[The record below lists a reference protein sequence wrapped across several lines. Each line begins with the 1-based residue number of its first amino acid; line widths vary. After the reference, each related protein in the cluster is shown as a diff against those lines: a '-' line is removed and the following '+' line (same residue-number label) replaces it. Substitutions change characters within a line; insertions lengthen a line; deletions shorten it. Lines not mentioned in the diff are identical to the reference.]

1 MTAPSSPKTAIAVIL
16 AGGKGTRLGGMT
28 KAALTVGG
36 LTLLERVRAVLTAQ
50 AKTVLLSVGSAQLDD
65 DWVTAAG
72 LPVIADPIADAGPLG
87 GIAGALVWAR
97 AYAPNA
103 AAIVSTPVDVPFLP
117 DDLIARLMQE
127 DGIAVA
133 QSGDQVHHAVAAWPL
148 AVADDLLS
156 AVAKGERTL
165 RRWQER
171 HPLRRVSWPTTPY
184 DPFFNIN
191 TPEDLSAAE
200 RIAAAAGQGTSRRL
214 A

>member
-1 MTAPSSPKTAIAVIL
+1 MTVSPKSAIAVIL
-16 AGGKGTRLGGMT
+16 AGGKGTRLGGVT
-28 KAALTVGG
+28 KATLKVGG
-36 LTLLERVRAVLTAQ
+36 LTLLERVRATLATQ
-50 AKTVLLSVGSAQLDD
+50 AKTVLLSVGSTQMDD
-65 DWVTAAG
+65 DWVAAAG
-72 LPVIADPIADAGPLG
+72 LPVVADPIPDAGPLG
-87 GIAGALVWAR
+87 GIVGALVWAR

-103 AAIVSTPVDVPFLP
+103 AAIISTPVDVPFLP

-133 QSGDQVHHAVAAWPL
+133 QSGDQLHHAVAAWPL

-156 AVAKGERTL
+156 AVAKGERKL
-165 RRWQER
+165 SRWQER

-200 RIAAAAGQGTSRRL
+200 RIAQVASEAAPRRT